1 MKKWQI
7 HQPSEEAAKQI
18 RSSSDLSMLCAQ
30 VLAARGMHNVQEAAA
45 FLQCDG
51 LADPF
56 LTADMEAAA
65 ACINTALDD
74 GSRICI
80 YGDYDCDGVTATVIL
95 YSYLLEMGADVTYRI
110 PERDEGYGLNVDAVH
125 AMHEDGVEL
134 IVTVDNG
141 ITAIAEAE
149 LIADLGMTLVI
160 TDHHQPL
167 ETLPKA
173 AAIVDAHRADDTSPF
188 HDLCGAGVALKLVA
202 ALDGGDT
209 AMALEQFGELAAI
222 ATIADVVNLSGE
234 NRYLVQLG
242 LRLLANTERVGL
254 LALLE
259 KSGLLGKS
267 FTSTSVAFGI
277 APRINAAGRFG
288 SPKTAVELLLCE
300 DPDEA
305 AELAEELERRNQAR
319 KAEEVRI
326 LEEIAEQAA
335 ENPRLLKERVLVFAG
350 EGWHHGVIGI
360 AASRLEEQFG
370 KPTILI
376 TLEGDR
382 ARGSMRSFG
391 AFSAFRCLHACREL
405 LSRYG
410 GHPGAG
416 GFSLPTEHVERFR
429 QAVQQYAK
437 ESNPVMPVLT
447 LEADKLLMPQ
457 EITMENITGLE
468 ALAPFGEG
476 NSVPVFAIC
485 HAVLQSV
492 LPLSGG
498 THSKLKITYGGMAM
512 DLLLFRTR
520 PEEVMLKTG
529 DVCDFLINIEV
540 GSFQGRPQL
549 SVIVKDYRK
558 SGLKQAKYFAAEN
571 TYEQYC
577 RHEELH
583 GWR

>member
-1 MKKWQI
+1 M
-7 HQPSEEAAKQI
+7 
-18 RSSSDLSMLCAQ
+18 
-30 VLAARGMHNVQEAAA
+30 
-45 FLQCDG
+45 
-51 LADPF
+51 
-56 LTADMEAAA
+56 
-65 ACINTALDD
+65 
-74 GSRICI
+74 
-80 YGDYDCDGVTATVIL
+80 
-95 YSYLLEMGADVTYRI
+95 
-110 PERDEGYGLNVDAVH
+110 
-125 AMHEDGVEL
+125 
-134 IVTVDNG
+134 
-141 ITAIAEAE
+141 
-149 LIADLGMTLVI
+149 
-160 TDHHQPL
+160 
-167 ETLPKA
+167 
-173 AAIVDAHRADDTSPF
+173 
-188 HDLCGAGVALKLVA
+188 ALKLVA
-202 ALDGGDT
+202 ALDG
-209 AMALEQFGELAAI
+209 AI
-222 ATIADVVNLSGE
+222 RQWRWSSSANWRQLTIADVVNLSG
-234 NRYLVQLG
+234 RKPLSG
-242 LRLLANTERVGL
+242 TAGAAASANTERG
-254 LALLE
+254 AAGTAG

-457 EITMENITGLE
+457 EITMENITGLRHWHR
-468 ALAPFGEG
+468 LAK
-476 NSVPVFAIC
+476 AIRRRC
-485 HAVLQSV
+485 
-492 LPLSGG
+492 LPLPRG
-498 THSKLKITYGGMAM
+498 
-512 DLLLFRTR
+512 F
-520 PEEVMLKTG
+520 
-529 DVCDFLINIEV
+529 
-540 GSFQGRPQL
+540 
-549 SVIVKDYRK
+549 
-558 SGLKQAKYFAAEN
+558 AKCPAAVRRNAPAEN
-571 TYEQYC
+571 HLR
-577 RHEELH
+577 RHGNGSAAVPDQTEDDAEN
-583 GWR
+583 WRCVIF